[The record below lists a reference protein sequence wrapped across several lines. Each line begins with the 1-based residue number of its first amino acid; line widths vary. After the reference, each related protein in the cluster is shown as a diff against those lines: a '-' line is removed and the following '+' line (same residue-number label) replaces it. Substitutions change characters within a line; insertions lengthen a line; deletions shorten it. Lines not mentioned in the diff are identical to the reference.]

1 MILLRPQANS
11 SFFILRSS
19 FTKAKISAFPRTAKN
34 RVSVLCKNL
43 LIKSE
48 DCVNKTNVLI
58 YKNENG
64 IFARGKHCFVC
75 RCASDAFREVFFACL
90 AKWIKSKTVICH
102 LSRNTDRPIFMTDDR

>member
-11 SFFILRSS
+11 SFSVLRSS

-48 DCVNKTNVLI
+48 NCVNKTNALI
-58 YKNENG
+58 YRDKNG
-64 IFARGKHCFVC
+64 IFARGKHRFVC
-75 RCASDAFREVFFACL
+75 RCASDAFREVFLACR
-90 AKWIKSKTVICH
+90 AKWIKQNCH
-102 LSRNTDRPIFMTDDR
+102 LSSVTEHGPPDFHDR